1 MTHALTFKTTHSWKT
16 IAAIILAGFAVLF
29 FVGYGSVYRMY
40 GTLEMKRAYGAVD
53 FAVFYVAGSTL
64 TGTLEFHPA
73 DLYVSKTRMAVIQ
86 SIRPQS
92 GGTRYLYPPQATFF
106 FAPFA
111 LLPFRASTQL
121 WSVMIA
127 AAFVAS
133 YYLTIAS
140 LLKNNPWR
148 VRYSLLLIALALSEP
163 ITGLMSTGQINSFI
177 LLGMILTLIG
187 VTRNRWMLSGV
198 SLGIVITLKVFPVVL
213 LPYLVLKKQWKAC
226 AVTIATIA
234 VLWLGS
240 LPIYGFSATQRY
252 FEKVLPTITGGS
264 FIGGGTSLYGSLTT
278 SAKQGLLAETDLSKR
293 SMKKVISWTRLVLM
307 GVVGAGIAWLLY
319 RNRRSLAGQIVL
331 QEYGVIM
338 LFVLLF
344 SKSIHTQYHLFLIP
358 VFLWMLSFP
367 LQFAYWKSHMILFLS
382 TFFTHYRSWLP
393 LAEGKLI
400 LLFKPGTLGMIIL
413 LIYQL
418 VALCKT
424 TDSQEKKNGRTTH
437 GPH

>member
-1 MTHALTFKTTHSWKT
+1 MNTLF
-16 IAAIILAGFAVLF
+16 IRCLAASAVLF
-29 FVGYGSVYRMY
+29 FLAYGCVYQFYDSVSVRR
-40 GTLEMKRAYGAVD
+40 GYGAVD

-64 TGTLEFHPA
+64 TSTLEFYPA
-73 DLYVSKTRMAVIQ
+73 DLYVSKTRMSVIK
-86 SIRPQS
+86 SLRPQS

-111 LLPFRASTQL
+111 ALPFRASTQL
-121 WSVMIA
+121 WSVLIA
-127 AAFVAS
+127 GAFVAS
-133 YYLTIAS
+133 YYLTIVS
-140 LLKNNPWR
+140 LLKDNPWR

-177 LLGMILTLIG
+177 LLGMVLTLVG
-187 VTRNRWMLSGV
+187 LTRNRWVLSGV

-213 LPYLVLKKQWKAC
+213 LPYLVLKKKWKAC

-278 SAKQGLLAETDLSKR
+278 SAKQGLLAETDLSKA
-293 SMKKVISWTRLVLM
+293 SLKKLVSGIRLVLM
-307 GVVGAGIAWLLY
+307 GVVGAGITWLLY
-319 RNRRSLAGQIVL
+319 RNRRSLEGKIVL
-331 QEYGVIM
+331 QEYGLIM

-358 VFLWMLSFP
+358 IFLWMLSFP
-367 LQFAYWKSHMILFLS
+367 LQFAYWKAHVILFLS
-382 TFFTHYRSWLP
+382 IFFTHYRSWLP
-393 LAEGKLI
+393 LAEGKLL

-418 VALCKT
+418 VAFYKT
-424 TDSQEKKNGRTTH
+424 TDSQAKKNGRTTH